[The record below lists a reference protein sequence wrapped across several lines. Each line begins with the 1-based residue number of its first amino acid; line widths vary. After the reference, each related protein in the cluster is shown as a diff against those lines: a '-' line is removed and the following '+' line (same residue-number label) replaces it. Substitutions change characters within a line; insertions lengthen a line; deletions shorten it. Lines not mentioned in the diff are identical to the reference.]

1 MRYYPMIHPFI
12 CVFAIKMS
20 RFVCILFLSFLM
32 LSAVKPAS
40 AEIPAQTKAEQ
51 GEPPAPDTT
60 GITLTAAEQAWLAQR
75 HGAPLRYCFS
85 PVWKPYDFLEDGKH
99 KGIFADYLQLMS
111 ARLGIPLQPVVSRGW
126 AEAQQ
131 LARERK
137 CDLLSGAVRTPEREA
152 FLAFTTPYFQTSNVV
167 LATPDKTF
175 IQSIA
180 EIADQKIAVPSN
192 SAIGSK
198 LRQQYPATDFIEAE
212 SPELLLQAVEKG
224 DAYAGVASF
233 EHALQIVEQGLYNLR
248 IIGKLDDT
256 YPISIAVRNDS
267 PQLLGIM
274 QKAVDS
280 LTQTDQNTIR
290 RKWRSVSIIET
301 TNYSLIW
308 KFVIAASLILLGTFY
323 WNRKLA
329 RFNTALQ
336 QAKEEAIRANQ
347 TKSEFLANMSH
358 EIRTPM
364 NAVIGLGHLMQQ
376 TSLNEQQANY
386 LNKMQSSSRLLLGII
401 DDILDVAKIEAGK
414 LELNATAFRL
424 TTVLQQIAYLF
435 EEQARQKGLGFHL
448 QVAEDVPT
456 CLIGDPQRLA
466 QILLNLVS
474 NAIKFTEAGDI
485 RIGIEQLA
493 QTEGKSRLQFR
504 VTDTGIGIS
513 ATQQAKLFQPFSQ
526 ADSSFARRHG
536 GSGLGLVISQSLAR
550 LMGGDIQ
557 LESQVGR
564 GSTVTFIAAFT
575 TCMDNVRLPADTPP
589 TAAAGPFN
597 AVQVLLVEDDV
608 LNQMVAGELL
618 KKLGVTVT
626 VANNGIEALE
636 ALGKATFHLVFM
648 DIQMPEMDG
657 YEAVRLIRQHR
668 EWQYLP
674 IIAMTAHA
682 ISTERGKCLAAGMN
696 DFLTKPIDPAG
707 LTAMLSKWVVVPH
720 QPLKTV

>member
-1 MRYYPMIHPFI
+1 MRYYPAIHPFI

-20 RFVCILFLSFLM
+20 RFVFILFFSFLI
-32 LSAVKPAS
+32 LSVVKPAS
-40 AEIPAQTKAEQ
+40 AEIPEQTKAEQ
-51 GEPPAPDTT
+51 GKPPTPDTT
-60 GITLTAAEQAWLAQR
+60 GIVLTAAEQAWLAQR
-75 HGAPLRYCFS
+75 NGAPLRYCFS
-85 PVWKPYDFLEDGKH
+85 PVWKPYDFLEDGQH
-99 KGIFADYLQLMS
+99 KGIFADYLQLIS
-111 ARLGIPLQPVVSRGW
+111 TRLNIPLQPVVSRSW

-131 LARERK
+131 FARERK
-137 CDLLSGAVRTPEREA
+137 CDLLSGAVKTPEREA
-152 FLAFTTPYFQTSNVV
+152 FLAFTTPYFQTSNVA
-167 LATPDKTF
+167 LAKPDKTF

-180 EIADQKIAVPSN
+180 EIANQKIAVPSN
-192 SAIGSK
+192 SAIESK
-198 LRQQYPATDFIEAE
+198 LRQQYPATDFIGAE
-212 SPELLLQAVEKG
+212 TPELLLQAVENG
-224 DAYAGVASF
+224 DVYAGVASF
-233 EHALQIVEQGLYNLR
+233 EHALQIVEQGMYNLK

-290 RKWRSVSIIET
+290 RKWRSVNVVET

-308 KFVIAASLILLGTFY
+308 KLAIAASLLLLGTVY
-323 WNRKLA
+323 WNRKLSRLNA
-329 RFNTALQ
+329 ALQ
-336 QAKEEAIRANQ
+336 QAKEEAVKANQ

-376 TSLNEQQANY
+376 TALTEQQADY
-386 LNKMQSSSRLLLGII
+386 LNKMQSSSRLLLGVI

-414 LELNATAFRL
+414 LELNPTAFRL

-435 EEQARQKGLGFHL
+435 EEQARQQGLGFHL

-474 NAIKFTEAGDI
+474 NALKFTAKGEI
-485 RIGIEQLA
+485 RIGIERLT
-493 QTEGKSRLQFR
+493 QTEGKSLLQFR
-504 VTDTGIGIS
+504 VEDTGMGIS
-513 ATQQAKLFQPFSQ
+513 VAQQAKLFQPFSQ
-526 ADSSFARRHG
+526 ADSSFSRRHG

-550 LMGGDIQ
+550 LMAGDIK
-557 LESQVGR
+557 LESRAGQ
-564 GSTVTFIAAFT
+564 GSTFIFTAAFA
-575 TCMDNVRLPADTPP
+575 TCMDNVLPANTPS

-597 AVQVLLVEDDV
+597 AVQVLLVEDDG
-608 LNQMVAGELL
+608 LNQMIACKFLE
-618 KKLGVTVT
+618 KSGVTVT
-626 VANNGIEALE
+626 VANNGIEAIE

-668 EWQYLP
+668 ECQHLP

-682 ISTERGKCLAAGMN
+682 ISTERGRCLAAGMN
-696 DFLTKPIDPAG
+696 DYLSKPIDPAG
-707 LTAMLSKWVVVPH
+707 LAAMLSKWVVVPH
-720 QPLKTV
+720 PLLKAV